1 MQSEFR
7 EITNSSKYD
16 LGENESFGDLSEDNV
31 DDYDSEEENIFKEK
45 FDKAE
50 NSKKDE
56 NIFGIGEGRRSG
68 RYTDENLLEGEEL
81 SKSEKGILD
90 NKNIPFILVA
100 HKCK

>member
-7 EITNSSKYD
+7 EVPNSSNYD
-16 LGENESFGDLSEDNV
+16 MGENESSGDLSED
-31 DDYDSEEENIFKEK
+31 DSDSQEENIYKEK

-56 NIFGIGEGRRSG
+56 NIFRIGEGRRSG
-68 RYTDENLLEGEEL
+68 RYTDENLLEIEEL